1 MCLKDTK
8 SMLSIT
14 SPDGKRCVNRGIKR
28 NHFCYY
34 NANYISSKLSH
45 ITMALKS
52 PKIGKTKVAAGK
64 QKLLNLSIAL
74 IQAQQPVFKKNFN
87 ILLEKTH
94 SGYYA
99 VFELRETLLFHEWL
113 IESGFKRFTDTF
125 SKPSVSCQFHL
136 FIFFLSYFY
145 SVKDLATLSL
155 CLKIIFWI
163 PLIKIQ

>member
-1 MCLKDTK
+1 MLGGDGGSLVICESNGGGRGYGRLCAYVVMCLKDTK

-52 PKIGKTKVAAGK
+52 PKIGKTKVAAGQ

-74 IQAQQPVFKKNFN
+74 IQAQ
-87 ILLEKTH
+87 
-94 SGYYA
+94 
-99 VFELRETLLFHEWL
+99 
-113 IESGFKRFTDTF
+113 
-125 SKPSVSCQFHL
+125 
-136 FIFFLSYFY
+136 
-145 SVKDLATLSL
+145 
-155 CLKIIFWI
+155 
-163 PLIKIQ
+163 